1 MEKRTLIII
10 FAILLLFG
18 VGGLGA
24 YLAFVSGKPGSTKIA
39 PSESA
44 LPFTEPGKTPSPTST
59 ELNKLSPAL
68 PTIPAGIPKLPASIS
83 NWKIYKNE
91 KYRYEIAY
99 PLEGEIQQWSSD
111 EMVVIKLSDSNIFV
125 YVEENLIPPVVCTS
139 KWGNF
144 SVEELAYE
152 VNKMGGREPE
162 DFGISFTVDHQNINE
177 IPWNIVFEVEY
188 RGMGEW
194 THNLCA
200 SFQKGDLT
208 YVVNLE
214 HEFGAMRP
222 GEVIG
227 VSPEGKYERINF
239 RDIAQSEIKKMYK
252 REPHFVSIFFD
263 LLENLRVW

>member
-10 FAILLLFG
+10 FAILLLFAL
-18 VGGLGA
+18 GGFGA
-24 YLAFVSGKPGSTKIA
+24 YLALVSGKHGSTQIA

-44 LPFTEPGKTPSPTST
+44 SPFTEPEKVLSPTST
-59 ELNKLSPAL
+59 EPNALSPLL
-68 PTIPAGIPKLPASIS
+68 PTIPAPISKLPTNIP

-99 PLEGEIQQWSSD
+99 PPEGEIQHWSSD
-111 EMVVIKLSDSNIFV
+111 ELVAIKLSDSNIFV

-152 VNKMGGREPE
+152 VNEMGGREPE

-188 RGMGEW
+188 GGMGEW

-214 HEFGAMRP
+214 HDFGAMRP
-222 GEVIG
+222 GKVIG
-227 VSPEGKYERINF
+227 VSPEGKYERISF

-252 REPHFVSIFFD
+252 RESHFVSIFFD